1 MKWILLLLIPLSLFG
16 QSTVGEYIYIDAVGN
31 VDIEGQVTYD
41 FAHIVASA
49 DSIAYTPTITQNEY
63 LLLAPGM
70 TAHEADNVTL
80 SGDTLTVSVAGDY
93 FINISVRFSGANQND
108 VWRIKVYI
116 NGSPTPSSVGRFVI
130 RTTSAGEPDVRSF
143 FWYLQDLAVDDE
155 ITFTMTNYTASRNPT
170 FTDFKIYMEKKPE

>member
-1 MKWILLLLIPLSLFG
+1 MKWALLLLIPIALLG
-16 QSTVGEYIYIDAVGN
+16 QSTVGQYIYIDAIGN
-31 VDIEGQVTYD
+31 ADIEGQLTYD
-41 FAHIVASA
+41 FHHIVASA

-63 LLLAPGM
+63 LLLAPSM
-70 TAHEADNVTL
+70 TAHEADGITL

-143 FWYLQDLAVDDE
+143 FWYLIGLVADDE